1 MNESENTWRS
11 VAEKPLLVKSAWC
24 YLGVHRWTQYNE
36 PRQRREGV
44 YVIDYQMRCCAS
56 CNLVGVKQLRKII
69 S

>member
-56 CNLVGVKQLRKII
+56 
-69 S
+69 